1 MAPSSFADLGKDTRD
16 LFSKG
21 FHNGVVKLDLKTVS
35 ENKVEFKVSGTHN
48 QGSGAADA
56 KLETKY
62 KASDYGLTFTETW
75 DTKNVLGGK
84 VELEDKLRK
93 GLKLTLDT
101 SFNTV
106 SGKKDATFKTNYKH
120 DYFNLNLD
128 SALALSAPVINAAG
142 VFRCPSDSY
151 QGWLAGGS
159 VSLDTAKQLQGV
171 KKSQLAIGYSSPDL
185 KIHTYI
191 KDLQEFGAQVYHKV
205 NAKTEVGIDINWV
218 GSSAATKFAL
228 AAKRKLDADSFAN
241 FTVDNKSI
249 INLGYTNSIRKG
261 VKLTGSLLLD
271 AKALSGGDHKVGLG
285 LDLEL

>member
-1 MAPSSFADLGKDTRD
+1 LGYQERVGR
-16 LFSKG
+16 KG
-21 FHNGVVKLDLKTVS
+21 RV
-35 ENKVEFKVSGTHN
+35 
-48 QGSGAADA
+48 
-56 KLETKY
+56 
-62 KASDYGLTFTETW
+62 
-75 DTKNVLGGK
+75 
-84 VELEDKLRK
+84 EDKLRK

-142 VFRCPSDSY
+142 VFSY